1 MALTFL
7 RTCKFVNA
15 RPTRWILAIQDYNI
29 TMEHCPGKDNVAEDV
44 LSRQH
49 PEKNWKKKEKDTIQI
64 YINALKYE
72 CSKELENNLKNLQ
85 QFQRED
91 TRINQS
97 IQSLDE
103 GGILYQK
110 TTQGEERICLPI
122 NTLKMLIWECH
133 IAYGHTGA
141 DKNYK
146 IIKEHF
152 YYPHM
157 AKIIRQILST
167 CDSCQRNKATT
178 VANATI
184 QESVQ
189 PEEPLE
195 LLSIDFFGPLV
206 KKNTGMSISW

>member
-1 MALTFL
+1 MN
-7 RTCKFVNA
+7 K
-15 RPTRWILAIQDYNI
+15 
-29 TMEHCPGKDNVAEDV
+29 
-44 LSRQH
+44 
-49 PEKNWKKKEKDTIQI
+49 
-64 YINALKYE
+64 
-72 CSKELENNLKNLQ
+72 
-85 QFQRED
+85 
-91 TRINQS
+91 
-97 IQSLDE
+97 
-103 GGILYQK
+103 GILYQK
-110 TTQGEERICLPI
+110 TTQGEERIYLPI

-141 DKNYK
+141 DKNHK

-178 VANATI
+178 IANAII

-206 KKNTGMSISW
+206 KTKYGYE